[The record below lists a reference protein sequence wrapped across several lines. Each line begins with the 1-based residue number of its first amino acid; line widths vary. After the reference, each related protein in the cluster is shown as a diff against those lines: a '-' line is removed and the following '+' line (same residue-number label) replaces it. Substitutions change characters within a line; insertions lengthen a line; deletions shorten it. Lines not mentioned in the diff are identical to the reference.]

1 VIRRAFITPDVM
13 DLGITVYLTTCG
25 ESSAAAAKT
34 LEAALATFTDALGAA
49 QR

>member
-1 VIRRAFITPDVM
+1 M
-13 DLGITVYLTTCG
+13 DLGITAYLTSCG

-34 LEAALATFTDALGAA
+34 LEAALAAFTDALGTA